1 MEALA
6 LNQGPSPD
14 ADGALELSSYV
25 SLNCGALVI
34 LPDATLK

>member
-14 ADGALELSSYV
+14 ADGALELSGYV
-25 SLNCGALVI
+25 SLNAA
-34 LPDATLK
+34 PW